1 MHNIHF
7 VKVQAKSCK
16 DAISQVDNGINIDNE
31 VVDYYRVV
39 GAFNLT
45 NPEDYQN
52 TLESSHFSIDSIL
65 GCKPE
70 HFINKVLDCLNAEV
84 KHLDEIKQEL
94 IELINQVNDET
105 LTSHLPWRVFFK
117 AKALTGNYQIT
128 NLVKQSK
135 FENEWSEVG
144 LTDLNGD
151 GENVTH
157 LVLVDFHS

>member
-45 NPEDYQN
+45 NPEDYHN

-94 IELINQVNDET
+94 IGLINQVNDKT
-105 LTSHLPWRVFFK
+105 LKSHLPWRIFFK
-117 AKALTGNYQIT
+117 AKALTGNY
-128 NLVKQSK
+128 LVTDLIKQNK
-135 FENEWSEVG
+135 FEKEWAEIG
-144 LTDLNGD
+144 LTDLNDD